1 MIPKSWSFSDGGF
14 WKRRVGV
21 VSNSFRPLRIGV
33 PCFPSLGTGKK
44 TTRWTKE
51 CVRVNADS
59 DTRILWVFRFL
70 PGAYVAWHSRA
81 IEDSPIGFSGHWLA
95 SGLYQVGPEAYQVGI
110 CGKTSKP
117 LQTVSMSFWAPFE
130 AWVDMYSSFEPCFV
144 WLQCLI
150 ENKFSNIW
158 FRSLVVGESR

>member
-1 MIPKSWSFSDGGF
+1 MVSNSFKVVFGKFFPLRIQYSVAMPGLYRQNLGSHAFFKESTDLTKKNKNGTCIITIHNVRFDIFMVVRWFQRVEVFSDGGF

-70 PGAYVAWHSRA
+70 PGAYVA
-81 IEDSPIGFSGHWLA
+81 
-95 SGLYQVGPEAYQVGI
+95 
-110 CGKTSKP
+110 
-117 LQTVSMSFWAPFE
+117 
-130 AWVDMYSSFEPCFV
+130 
-144 WLQCLI
+144 
-150 ENKFSNIW
+150 
-158 FRSLVVGESR
+158 